1 MKKLLILSLFVQMCL
16 SSFAQDKGFLS
27 LSADGFE
34 KAIADTSVVVIDVR
48 TSSEY
53 ESGHIPSAKYN
64 IDVLK
69 DDFMS
74 RIDSIGGLKERILAV
89 YCKGGNRSKKAA
101 KLLIGNGYNVIELD
115 CGYTGWVSAGKQ
127 KTPESLSGVL

>member
-1 MKKLLILSLFVQMCL
+1 MKKVLLLSCFIFSCLFT
-16 SSFAQDKGFLS
+16 FAQDKGFLS

-34 KAIADTSVVVIDVR
+34 KAIADSSVVVIDVR

-69 DDFMS
+69 DDFLF
-74 RIDSIGGLKERILAV
+74 RIDSIVELKGRTLAV
-89 YCKGGNRSKKAA
+89 YCKGGSRSKKAA
-101 KLLIGNGYNVIELD
+101 KLLVGNGYAVIELD

-127 KTPESLSGVL
+127 KTPESVSGVL